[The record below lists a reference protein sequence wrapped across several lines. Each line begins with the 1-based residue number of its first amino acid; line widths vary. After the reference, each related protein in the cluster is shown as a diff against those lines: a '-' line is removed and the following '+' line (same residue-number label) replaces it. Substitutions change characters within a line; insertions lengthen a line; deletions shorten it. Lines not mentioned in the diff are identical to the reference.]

1 MNLILS
7 SQRKEWQLKSIPFVT
22 KLTTK
27 KLPKKGSD
35 RHGCD
40 SVMTEKIQKV
50 SIKFVR
56 FDSIQY
62 VADNRKGP
70 RILGRISSQKN
81 NGIFT
86 Q

>member
-1 MNLILS
+1 
-7 SQRKEWQLKSIPFVT
+7 
-22 KLTTK
+22 
-27 KLPKKGSD
+27 
-35 RHGCD
+35 
-40 SVMTEKIQKV
+40 MTEKIQKV
-50 SIKFVR
+50 SIKFFR

-81 NGIFT
+81 NGILT